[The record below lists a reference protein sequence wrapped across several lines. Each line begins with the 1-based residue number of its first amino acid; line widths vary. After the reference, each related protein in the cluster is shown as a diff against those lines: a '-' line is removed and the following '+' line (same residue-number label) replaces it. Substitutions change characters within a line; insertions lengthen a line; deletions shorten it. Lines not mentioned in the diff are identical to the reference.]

1 MYFKGAVFY
10 GPRLFWEHQEENKLT
25 NMIGGVLKASKKA
38 ENDNEKKKDIE
49 RNCVSNV
56 MNYIQMKKGGHWQY
70 GTCYVLAQVSCKVNS
85 SLQNNYM
92 KIAIAIKAI
101 VNTFYQS
108 LGHAC
113 LKRYSSILVQRQS
126 FGWRFY

>member
-1 MYFKGAVFY
+1 
-10 GPRLFWEHQEENKLT
+10 
-25 NMIGGVLKASKKA
+25 MIGGVLKASKKA
-38 ENDNEKKKDIE
+38 ENDNEKKKEIE

-85 SLQNNYM
+85 RLQNNYM
-92 KIAIAIKAI
+92 AITFKDI
-101 VNTFYQS
+101 VSSFYRS

-113 LKRYSSILVQRQS
+113 FERHRSILVQRQS
-126 FGWRFY
+126 FGRRFYQFGAKLDGCS